1 MMKYSE
7 RLSLLYALCLNENRD
22 DSQNPSPIPST
33 NIADYD
39 PLEAANYLACF
50 ITFKA
55 MQQAERSPVDEHIEN
70 FDILSVY
77 QTYAMLVY
85 AFLVLPLGEEKI
97 APETEAAAIIVTKT
111 LFAGLPEQEWVE
123 IIESG
128 GHKFQLI
135 ADATQDHW
143 VTYRQDLDKATI
155 AFVIAGTDEE
165 TPFDKDDV
173 IPMFGA
179 LLSMLCEA
187 FASD

>member
-1 MMKYSE
+1 MNFSE
-7 RLSLLYALCLNENRD
+7 RLSFLYALCLNETSND
-22 DSQNPSPIPST
+22 KSSIST
-33 NIADYD
+33 DLQDYD
-39 PLEAANYLACF
+39 PLEAANYLACY

-55 MQQAERSPVDEHIEN
+55 IREAERSPADERLEN
-70 FDILSVY
+70 FDMLSVY
-77 QTYAMLVY
+77 HAYAMLVY
-85 AFLVLPLGEEKI
+85 AFLMLPLGEEGVV
-97 APETEAAAIIVTKT
+97 PDTEAAAVIIAKT
-111 LFAGLPEQEWVE
+111 LFAGLSGEEWAE

-128 GHKFQLI
+128 SNKFRLI
-135 ADATQDHW
+135 AEARQEHW
-143 VTYRQDLDKATI
+143 VDYRQDLDKATV